1 MSIEE
6 IVDTIEKEKDKYLYS
21 ASLDTLVDD
30 YFVINYH
37 IKEYTASLLKK
48 FKDTDEK
55 GSDEEEKSTK

>member
-30 YFVINYH
+30 YFVISYH
-37 IKEYTASLLKK
+37 IKKYTTSLLKE

-55 GSDEEEKSTK
+55 GSDDTKR

>member
-30 YFVINYH
+30 YFLIDYH
-37 IKEYTASLLKK
+37 IKKYTASLLKK

-55 GSDEEEKSTK
+55 SSDDTKRY

>member
-37 IKEYTASLLKK
+37 IKKYTASLLKE

-55 GSDEEEKSTK
+55 KNC